1 MSGPALSVLSVDLAG
16 DARLSRKLD
25 AREVGY
31 VLGRCE
37 KRIRYALKRHGGS
50 VVSRTDRHLTAF
62 FADGGAAWQSAVE
75 MRERVAALPLYAGLA
90 VSMRIGIC
98 SGHHFDEARFFSGD
112 GPNPASRLSA
122 QADPL
127 HILLS
132 LPRRLK
138 LLPEWL
144 PTAEPRQDLP
154 LICGKRRLDICQIAW
169 QEASSPVVQTLLSAL
184 GRGPERLRLQHQGRG
199 HRVDVGRPVLSL
211 GRQPGSDIFL
221 RDARC
226 SRQHGTIERCF
237 DRFFFVD
244 RSANGTYLLQEN
256 KTPVF
261 IHHKAHVLLGRG
273 RLYLGSPSA
282 EKGVELIEFQASNL
296 I

>member
-1 MSGPALSVLSVDLAG
+1 
-16 DARLSRKLD
+16 
-25 AREVGY
+25 
-31 VLGRCE
+31 
-37 KRIRYALKRHGGS
+37 
-50 VVSRTDRHLTAF
+50 
-62 FADGGAAWQSAVE
+62 
-75 MRERVAALPLYAGLA
+75 VAALPLYAGLP
-90 VSMRIGIC
+90 VSVRIGIC
-98 SGHHFDEARFFSGD
+98 SGHHLDEAQFFSSD

-122 QADPL
+122 QADAS

-144 PTAEPRQDLP
+144 PAAERRQDLP

-169 QEASSPVVQTLLSAL
+169 QEASAPAVKTLLSAL
-184 GRGPERLRLQHQGRG
+184 GRGQECLRLQHQGRR

-244 RSANGTYLLQEN
+244 RSTNGTYLLQDDQ
-256 KTPVF
+256 TPVF
-261 IHHKAHVLLGRG
+261 VHHQAHVLLGRG
-273 RLYLGSPSA
+273 RLYLGSPAS
-282 EKGVELIEFQASNL
+282 EKGVEFIEFQASVV
-296 I
+296 